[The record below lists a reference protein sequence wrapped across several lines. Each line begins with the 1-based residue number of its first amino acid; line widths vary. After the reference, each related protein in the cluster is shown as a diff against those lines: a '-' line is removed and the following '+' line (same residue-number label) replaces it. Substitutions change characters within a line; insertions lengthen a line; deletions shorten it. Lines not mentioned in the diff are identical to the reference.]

1 MHILKKHYSFFVVI
15 LVSTAVLLM
24 SLYLAVSNETKPDKT
39 ADQVRADAFMDDL
52 EPYLPIQ
59 LTSEMAYHEARHNTD
74 GTVLFHWA
82 KKISPET
89 AELQCSLQVVMADE
103 SLISFHYKDYGYRE
117 NRIQSQSMSKQA
129 ASELVSAFAKTYIEA
144 GAALQ
149 FENRPAYWSLY
160 EPDKVESWVAV
171 RGDKEYLVM
180 VDLVYGYVVYAGVV
194 SSPDTYIINTT
205 LK

>member
-1 MHILKKHYSFFVVI
+1 MHILKKRYSFIVI
-15 LVSTAVLLM
+15 ILISIAVLLM
-24 SLYLAVSNETKPDKT
+24 SLYMIASNETKPGKT

-74 GTVLFHWA
+74 GTVFLHWA
-82 KKISPET
+82 KKVSPET
-89 AELQCSLQVVMADE
+89 DELQCSLQVVMADE
-103 SLISFHYKDYGYRE
+103 GLISYHYKDYGYRE
-117 NRIQSQSMSKQA
+117 SRIQSQPISKQA
-129 ASELVSAFAKTYIEA
+129 ASVLVSAFSKTYIEK
-144 GAALQ
+144 GTKLQ

-160 EPDKVESWVAV
+160 DPDKVESWVAV